1 MCNFGVLHKVC
12 KDIATNSVSIEHK
25 TPHLSYQISP
35 EFPGTST
42 ISGTTTMA
50 DNLHEFTDANFEEDV
65 LKSSEPVLVDFWAP
79 WCGPCRMLM
88 PTIEELATEFDGKVK
103 IGKVNTDENQQTAA
117 GYGITSI
124 PTVMLFK
131 NGEMVDKVV
140 GAPDKAHFVN
150 MLNSA
155 VG

>member
-1 MCNFGVLHKVC
+1 
-12 KDIATNSVSIEHK
+12 
-25 TPHLSYQISP
+25 
-35 EFPGTST
+35 
-42 ISGTTTMA
+42 MA
-50 DNLHEFTDANFEEDV
+50 DNLHEFTDDNFEQEV
-65 LKSSEPVLVDFWAP
+65 LQASEPVLVDFWAP

-88 PTIEELATEFDGKVK
+88 PTVEELADEFAGKVK

-140 GAPDKAHFVN
+140 GAPPKEHFVN
-150 MLNSA
+150 MLTNA
-155 VG
+155 AG

>member
-1 MCNFGVLHKVC
+1 
-12 KDIATNSVSIEHK
+12 
-25 TPHLSYQISP
+25 
-35 EFPGTST
+35 
-42 ISGTTTMA
+42 MA

-88 PTIEELATEFDGKVK
+88 PTIEELATEFEGKVK

-131 NGEMVDKVV
+131 DGEMVDKVV

-150 MLNSA
+150 MLNTA

>member
-1 MCNFGVLHKVC
+1 
-12 KDIATNSVSIEHK
+12 
-25 TPHLSYQISP
+25 
-35 EFPGTST
+35 
-42 ISGTTTMA
+42 MA
-50 DNLHEFTDANFEEDV
+50 DNLHEFTDANFQDDV
-65 LKSSEPVLVDFWAP
+65 LNSAEPVLVDFWAP

-88 PTIEELATEFDGKVK
+88 PTIEELATEYEGKVK

-117 GYGITSI
+117 SYGITSI

-131 NGEMVDKVV
+131 NGELVDKVV
-140 GAPDKAHFVN
+140 GAPDKAHFEN